1 MSGMNDAVKLK
12 RMTRAA
18 GELVDAIMRDEGG
31 FSLETLNALIKLAE
45 VAGLPDDKP
54 VTAVTGWKMSSYSN
68 EPRMWGSNVPLAAD
82 RN

>member
-1 MSGMNDAVKLK
+1 MNDAVKLK

-31 FSLETLNALIKLAE
+31 FSVETLHAMLKLANL
-45 VAGLPDDKP
+45 AGLPDDKP
-54 VTAVTGWKMSSYSN
+54 VTAVTGWRMRSESA
-68 EPRMWGSNVPLAAD
+68 EPRMWGELPPVAAD